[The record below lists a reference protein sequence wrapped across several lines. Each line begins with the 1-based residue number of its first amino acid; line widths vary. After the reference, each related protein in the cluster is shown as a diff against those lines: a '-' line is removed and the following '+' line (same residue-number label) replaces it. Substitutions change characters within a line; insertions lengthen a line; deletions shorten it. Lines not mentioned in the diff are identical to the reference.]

1 MSSPCWRRSL
11 HIFMLVCL
19 RLTNAATESRPT
31 TEQTPSGTPTTD
43 GGTFNQTSPAPWGPT
58 TPAPLGLTTKDQ
70 SGFDPT
76 SSSTTEGTNGDS
88 NFTATTNRTD
98 SEALVTVQTP
108 TEPTSPTSVPVVLP
122 DGKTEG
128 TCCVLTSQAP
138 SLFFPG
144 RNSSLPSP
152 FSVPL

>member
-58 TPAPLGLTTKDQ
+58 TPPH
-70 SGFDPT
+70 
-76 SSSTTEGTNGDS
+76 
-88 NFTATTNRTD
+88 RY
-98 SEALVTVQTP
+98 
-108 TEPTSPTSVPVVLP
+108 
-122 DGKTEG
+122 
-128 TCCVLTSQAP
+128 
-138 SLFFPG
+138 
-144 RNSSLPSP
+144 SSLAGTQVCPLLSVCLCDLSP
-152 FSVPL
+152 ELCDIGCCCDVLDCGVSDLNSVFSGCPKKTR